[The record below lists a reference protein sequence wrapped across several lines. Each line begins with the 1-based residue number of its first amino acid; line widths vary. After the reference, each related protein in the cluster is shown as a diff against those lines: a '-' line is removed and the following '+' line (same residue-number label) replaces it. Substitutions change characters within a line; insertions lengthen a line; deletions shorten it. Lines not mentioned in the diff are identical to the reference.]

1 MIWLVIA
8 LLGCTAIAVEDFCNR
23 MVHFAWYILLMI
35 GILGY
40 SLKRIDLNAFIENT
54 ILCFAFIAF
63 LMLLLT
69 LYFSIKE
76 KKLVNL
82 FSQYL
87 GLGDMLFFIVT
98 GFYFDIIS
106 YILFF
111 IASLFISLL
120 LTPIIF
126 KFQGKENHIPLAG
139 LQSVCFT
146 LYITLDYF
154 KLFSFKEFL
163 NIL

>member
-1 MIWLVIA
+1 MIWLVIT
-8 LLGCTAIAVEDFCNR
+8 LVGCTAIAVEDFRNR

-40 SLKRIDLNAFIENT
+40 SLKRIDLNAFMGNT

-139 LQSVCFT
+139 LQSVCFA

-154 KLFSFKEFL
+154 KLFSFKEVL

>member
-8 LLGCTAIAVEDFCNR
+8 LVGCTGIAVEDFRNR
-23 MVHFAWYILLMI
+23 MVHLAWYILLMI
-35 GILGY
+35 GILGC
-40 SLKRIDLNAFIENT
+40 SLKRIDFNAFIENT
-54 ILCFAFIAF
+54 ILCLAFIAF

-69 LYFSIKE
+69 LYFSIKD

-111 IASLFISLL
+111 IASLLISLL

-139 LQSVCFT
+139 LQSVCFA

-154 KLFSFKEFL
+154 QLFSFKEFL